1 MMYRSRYHT
10 DDAANIDQ
18 ALVAK
23 LFPEL
28 VFANRYTILATPNPK
43 VSCKF
48 CHGPV
53 SESAV
58 ISIG

>member
-53 SESAV
+53 SKSVVEAC
-58 ISIG
+58 G